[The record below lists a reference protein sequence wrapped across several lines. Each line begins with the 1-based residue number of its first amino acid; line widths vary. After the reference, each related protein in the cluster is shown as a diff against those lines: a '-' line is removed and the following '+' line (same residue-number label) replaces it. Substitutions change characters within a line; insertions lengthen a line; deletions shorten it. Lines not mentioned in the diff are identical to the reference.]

1 MRAGDVLLGVIT
13 VVAVVILLTP
23 WVQLAVSAEGDYS
36 ETVEVAYAGIQG
48 PVCVPAED
56 ADWLTRMGI
65 GWDLHR
71 FVQPDDPAVVFVAD
85 ALAENHAGESPSML
99 AESCRR
105 WVHDSIRYVSDSE
118 VHGLP
123 DWWQTPWETLR
134 LGTGDCEDKAF
145 LLASILS
152 HLGFVVVLVH
162 SPDHV
167 SMAVALPSPEL
178 YGETVTFEGETYVMC
193 DPTFSQRT
201 GTYNLAVEAVFP
213 TDGPRWQNDCVL
225 AGSAAILALIFG
237 LTILSRRC

>member
-13 VVAVVILLTP
+13 VVAVGILLTP
-23 WVQLAVSAEGDYS
+23 WAQLAVSTEGDYS
-36 ETVEVAYAGIQG
+36 DTAEVVYADIRGT
-48 PVCVPAED
+48 VCVPADD
-56 ADWLTRMGI
+56 AEWLTRMGF

-71 FVQPDDPAVVFVAD
+71 FVQPDDPAVVYVAD
-85 ALAENHAGESPSML
+85 SLAETHSGESPSVL

-105 WVHDSIRYVSDSE
+105 WVYENIRYVTDSDA
-118 VHGLP
+118 HGLP
-123 DWWQTPWETLR
+123 EWWQTPWETLR

-152 HLGFVVVLVH
+152 HLGYGVVLVH

-178 YGETVTFEGETYVMC
+178 FGETVTFEGGTYVMC
-193 DPTFSQRT
+193 DPTLSRGIGSYGLT
-201 GTYNLAVEAVFP
+201 VDAVFP
-213 TDGPRWQNDCVL
+213 ADGPRWQNDCIL

-237 LTILSRRC
+237 LLIVSRRF